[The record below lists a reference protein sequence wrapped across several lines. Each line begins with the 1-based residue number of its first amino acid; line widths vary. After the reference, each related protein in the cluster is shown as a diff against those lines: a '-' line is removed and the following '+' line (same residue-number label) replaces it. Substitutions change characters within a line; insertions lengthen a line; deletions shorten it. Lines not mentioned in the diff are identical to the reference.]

1 MVPPHNPVD
10 KVHYSTAL
18 PDVSS
23 SLYYQIDNG
32 GGIKTFLCYRCGEHV
47 ETKRVGRAVVSV
59 RVYHDNMEI
68 CVQNLGHRLL
78 ALQAY
83 VEENM
88 VKKGD
93 PVKL

>member
-1 MVPPHNPVD
+1 MVPGHNPVD

-23 SLYYQIDNG
+23 SLYYQIDDG
-32 GGIKTFLCYRCGEHV
+32 GGIRTFLCYRCGEYV
-47 ETKRVGRAVVSV
+47 ETKSVGKAVVSM

-68 CVQNLGHRLL
+68 CVQNLGHRLI

-83 VEENM
+83 IETNM
-88 VKKGD
+88 LTRGD
-93 PVKL
+93 PVRL

>member
-23 SLYYQIDNG
+23 SSYYQISDG
-32 GGIKTFLCYRCGEHV
+32 GGITTFLCYRCGEYV
-47 ETKRVGRAVVSV
+47 ETKSIGRNAPYV

-68 CVQNLGHRLL
+68 CVQNMGHRLI

-83 VEENM
+83 IETNM
-88 VKKGD
+88 LTRGD
-93 PVKL
+93 PVRL